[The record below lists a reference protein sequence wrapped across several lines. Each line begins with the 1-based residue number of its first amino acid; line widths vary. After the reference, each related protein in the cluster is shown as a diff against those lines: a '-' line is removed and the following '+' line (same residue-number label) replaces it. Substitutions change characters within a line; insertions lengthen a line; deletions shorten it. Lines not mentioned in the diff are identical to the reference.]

1 MQLIFP
7 LPGCLYLRNRLWC
20 CCLFTGLENT
30 FINKFSSEMLWQ
42 LGDVSNQ
49 QVFTADGAGVGLGRM
64 AGWLHGRNFS
74 LLPISCWML
83 CFLWRLLCVTAC
95 GDSFLL
101 RWVLLSVLLFPHL
114 HVKWQMQGNK
124 TIPTPHTSE
133 GEEINKINSL
143 FCSDY
148 KVLPLSL
155 CHAGS
160 ILPKEFR
167 F

>member
-1 MQLIFP
+1 MLLFIYWSGKCLHQQILFRDAMTVGWCVKSAGIYCWWCRSWPRQNGRLITRKKFLSP
-7 LPGCLYLRNRLWC
+7 SHFMLNALLFVTPALCHSLW
-20 CCLFTGLENT
+20 
-30 FINKFSSEMLWQ
+30 
-42 LGDVSNQ
+42 
-49 QVFTADGAGVGLGRM
+49 
-64 AGWLHGRNFS
+64 
-74 LLPISCWML
+74 
-83 CFLWRLLCVTAC
+83 
-95 GDSFLL
+95 DSFLL